1 VASATEAH
9 GAPARTLLT
18 TVFLLGS
25 LFALLGSVL
34 PVWGYHRL
42 DDFLSA
48 GHHFF
53 LVAIGYLISNVFASV
68 TASRFPRLVFSP
80 VPGAMLATVAILL
93 FAFLPP
99 PFDISFQLGGAAAVG
114 LAIGSLSAALFHQLA
129 AMAPLRSSS
138 SFQLT
143 TGFGI
148 LGAILTPL
156 VVAMAVSPSN
166 SLALLVL
173 LPAPLGIAIASS
185 LKRSQIQHAEPIRRM
200 SDAIDDFRNPPAI
213 LLGLLLFFQLG
224 NELTILGWL
233 PIFLVQRLGI
243 SPSTGIYGL
252 AAFSLATLV
261 GRIAV
266 QSLRQREY
274 RNRIVFA
281 GLLIAVLGCL
291 MLTFTNNLFGAW
303 FGITLTGLGFSP
315 VYPVAMELI
324 GNRFPYFHPGIFNSI
339 FSIGLVGGMLAPWSM
354 GYLAHSYSIQVVL
367 VLPMLGAGML
377 SILLALTWLEAKL
390 TGSTR

>member
-1 VASATEAH
+1 
-9 GAPARTLLT
+9 
-18 TVFLLGS
+18 
-25 LFALLGSVL
+25 
-34 PVWGYHRL
+34 
-42 DDFLSA
+42 
-48 GHHFF
+48 
-53 LVAIGYLISNVFASV
+53 
-68 TASRFPRLVFSP
+68 
-80 VPGAMLATVAILL
+80 
-93 FAFLPP
+93 
-99 PFDISFQLGGAAAVG
+99 
-114 LAIGSLSAALFHQLA
+114 
-129 AMAPLRSSS
+129 MAPLRSSS

-354 GYLAHSYSIQVVL
+354 GYLAHNYSIQVVL